1 MAGIEMISANPMT
14 STGRLTLKL
23 AARRKYPGLSAL
35 LFRALAAYASNLLP
49 DVGQNIR
56 SPATSMSDG
65 ISVRLTRRAIRT
77 PNLRPTPMDLRRAKG
92 VSVIAPNAIMTVVAL
107 VAILSPD
114 HVIDVGTAC
123 VLSRPAT
130 RSCRYRAIRT

>member
-77 PNLRPTPMDLRRAKG
+77 PNPRPTHMDLRRVKL
-92 VSVIAPNAIMTVVAL
+92 VNVIAANAIMTGGAL
-107 VAILSPD
+107 RAILSRD
-114 HVIDVGTAC
+114 HVVEVWTARA
-123 VLSRPAT
+123 LSRPST
-130 RSCRYRAIRT
+130 RSSR

>member
-56 SPATSMSDG
+56 SPASSMSDG

-77 PNLRPTPMDLRRAKG
+77 PNARPTPRDRRRVKV
-92 VSVIAPNAIMTVVAL
+92 VSVIAPYAIVIVVAM
-107 VAILSPD
+107 VALLSPD
-114 HVIDVGTAC
+114 P
-123 VLSRPAT
+123 L
-130 RSCRYRAIRT
+130 

>member
-1 MAGIEMISANPMT
+1 MAGMEMMRANPKT
-14 STGRLTLKL
+14 SIGRLTLKL

-49 DVGQNIR
+49 DVGQNIL
-56 SPATSMSDG
+56 SPAIRISDG

-77 PNLRPTPMDLRRAKG
+77 PNPRPTPMDLRRVKL
-92 VSVIAPNAIMTVVAL
+92 VNVIAPNAIMTVVAL

-114 HVIDVGTAC
+114 HVIDVRTAW
-123 VLSRPAT
+123 VFSRPST
-130 RSCRYRAIRT
+130 RSSR

>member
-1 MAGIEMISANPMT
+1 MAGMDMISANPMT

-56 SPATSMSDG
+56 SPATRMSEG

-77 PNLRPTPMDLRRAKG
+77 PNPRPTPMDLRRVKL
-92 VSVIAPNAIMTVVAL
+92 VNVIAPKAIMTVVAL
-107 VAILSPD
+107 VAMLSPD
-114 HVIDVGTAC
+114 QVMDVWTAC
-123 VLSRPAT
+123 ALS
-130 RSCRYRAIRT
+130 

>member
-35 LFRALAAYASNLLP
+35 LFRPLAAYASNLLP

-56 SPATSMSDG
+56 SPATSMRDG
-65 ISVRLTRRAIRT
+65 ISGRLTRRAVRT
-77 PNLRPTPMDLRRAKG
+77 PNPRPTPMDLRRG
-92 VSVIAPNAIMTVVAL
+92 DVVSVIAPDAFMRAVAL
-107 VAILSPD
+107 IALRSPD
-114 HVIDVGTAC
+114 RV
-123 VLSRPAT
+123 
-130 RSCRYRAIRT
+130 